1 MRLLTGIYKGILVE
15 KFYKNDQELS
25 QKKGSLHTRGMRG
38 QHEVKKRLNVI
49 ILTHMSSGSSFT
61 GNIFNLH
68 PDVFYLYEPLH
79 DLRKVEYE
87 EDWIPLN
94 KTMNDAYKIDFSNL
108 LRDLF
113 TCEFKEETTLRRI
126 FAEFLNVPKRIA
138 FMYWR
143 LLNSENT
150 NETVRKT
157 CLTKHI
163 TAAKIMQTR
172 LPREIGIQEL
182 QNFCGSS
189 GMKFNCLFIHLVR
202 DPRAMLSSLLR
213 RKFFIRDSRNL
224 MFSSRNLTSAAA
236 EFVKKNAQLLC
247 SQVADN
253 LNYVKQNWY
262 NFYDRYTIMRY
273 EDILTDP
280 LFATKKLYNF
290 VGLPMVESI
299 YKWIVGGKQFVN
311 TTGSQ
316 FSQKIVTRIDHWR
329 SELDPS
335 LVYLFEEAC
344 KPLMKLM
351 GYISINDLDQ
361 AEQKDSQLLITEEI
375 PVLEELPFR
384 KY

>member
-38 QHEVKKRLNVI
+38 QHGGKKRLNVI

-150 NETVRKT
+150 KDRKS
-157 CLTKHI
+157 
-163 TAAKIMQTR
+163 TR
-172 LPREIGIQEL
+172 L
-182 QNFCGSS
+182 NSS
-189 GMKFNCLFIHLVR
+189 HVSESRM
-202 DPRAMLSSLLR
+202 PSS
-213 RKFFIRDSRNL
+213 
-224 MFSSRNLTSAAA
+224 A
-236 EFVKKNAQLLC
+236 
-247 SQVADN
+247 
-253 LNYVKQNWY
+253 
-262 NFYDRYTIMRY
+262 
-273 EDILTDP
+273 
-280 LFATKKLYNF
+280 
-290 VGLPMVESI
+290 
-299 YKWIVGGKQFVN
+299 
-311 TTGSQ
+311 
-316 FSQKIVTRIDHWR
+316 
-329 SELDPS
+329 
-335 LVYLFEEAC
+335 
-344 KPLMKLM
+344 
-351 GYISINDLDQ
+351 
-361 AEQKDSQLLITEEI
+361 
-375 PVLEELPFR
+375 
-384 KY
+384 

>member
-1 MRLLTGIYKGILVE
+1 
-15 KFYKNDQELS
+15 
-25 QKKGSLHTRGMRG
+25 
-38 QHEVKKRLNVI
+38 
-49 ILTHMSSGSSFT
+49 
-61 GNIFNLH
+61 
-68 PDVFYLYEPLH
+68 
-79 DLRKVEYE
+79 
-87 EDWIPLN
+87 
-94 KTMNDAYKIDFSNL
+94 
-108 LRDLF
+108 
-113 TCEFKEETTLRRI
+113 
-126 FAEFLNVPKRIA
+126 
-138 FMYWR
+138 
-143 LLNSENT
+143 
-150 NETVRKT
+150 
-157 CLTKHI
+157 
-163 TAAKIMQTR
+163 MQTR

-262 NFYDRYTIMRY
+262 NFYDRYTLLRY

-316 FSQKIVTRIDHWR
+316 FSQTIVTRIDHWR

-351 GYISINDLDQ
+351 GYISINDLGQ

-375 PVLEELPFR
+375 PVLEELPFM
-384 KY
+384 KYWRYIAGNQYNLK